1 MVKRRKNNTKK
12 KRNGKG
18 FKENRAKARKINAST
33 AFETCT
39 EQLSPFGGLLPLI
52 KFLDLVRFEE
62 IFDSTY
68 LAPRRDPK
76 LGHHLMVVGILMLL
90 FIGFNRLWH
99 FTYIRLDAML
109 CGFFRLTKLPVATTF
124 WRYVDSLG
132 INQANA
138 FLNILSALRERVW
151 QLCNIEYY
159 RIRISIDTTVE
170 TIFGNQQGGRKGHN
184 TKYRGKKALR
194 PILCFID
201 ETREYLLGNL
211 RKGQTVSGK
220 EAADFIK
227 KIKGHLPGCVHQVL
241 LRADGEFLS
250 WQSVEACI
258 QAGFDFII
266 ANKGCNP
273 TFDPNNWY
281 RPWKRKNIEYNSCV
295 YQPGGWGVACRFV
308 VMRIPKK
315 EAKKPGQA
323 IQCVLFEDERY
334 QYRIFC
340 TNLGGKAHKIISE
353 YDKRADVENLVGE
366 AKREGL
372 DAIPSAKFKTN
383 YAYFQIVM
391 LAYNIWRYL
400 KMIAQLGI
408 GDDQCDQVD
417 DSAKGLQGIMNNTIR
432 IARLKLLFIA
442 AKVVKESNVD
452 KVKYSIHDARTPAML
467 HFLKFLDKARS
478 KIRPWEEDSSWPQQ
492 FGLQTT

>member
-18 FKENRAKARKINAST
+18 FNENGAKARKINAST
-33 AFETCT
+33 EYETCT

-138 FLNILSALRERVW
+138 FLNILNVLRERVW
-151 QLCNIEYY
+151 QLCEIEYY

-250 WQSVEACI
+250 WQSVAACI
-258 QAGFDFII
+258 ESGFDFII
-266 ANKGCNP
+266 ANKGCEP
-273 TFDPNNWY
+273 PFDPNTWY
-281 RPWKRKNIEYNSCV
+281 RPWKRKNIQYNSSEPQARYDQDNQPERHLFVSSIGRTGFLAV
-295 YQPGGWGVACRFV
+295 Y
-308 VMRIPKK
+308 
-315 EAKKPGQA
+315 
-323 IQCVLFEDERY
+323 
-334 QYRIFC
+334 
-340 TNLGGKAHKIISE
+340 
-353 YDKRADVENLVGE
+353 
-366 AKREGL
+366 
-372 DAIPSAKFKTN
+372 
-383 YAYFQIVM
+383 
-391 LAYNIWRYL
+391 
-400 KMIAQLGI
+400 
-408 GDDQCDQVD
+408 
-417 DSAKGLQGIMNNTIR
+417 
-432 IARLKLLFIA
+432 
-442 AKVVKESNVD
+442 
-452 KVKYSIHDARTPAML
+452 
-467 HFLKFLDKARS
+467 
-478 KIRPWEEDSSWPQQ
+478 
-492 FGLQTT
+492 

>member
-18 FKENRAKARKINAST
+18 FNENGSEARKINAST
-33 AFETCT
+33 EFETCT

-52 KFLDLVRFEE
+52 KFLDLVRFKE

-68 LAPRRDPK
+68 LAPRREPK

-109 CGFFRLTKLPVATTF
+109 CGFFRLTKLPVASTF

-132 INQANA
+132 INQANS
-138 FLNILSALRERVW
+138 FLNIISMLRERVW
-151 QLCNIEYY
+151 QLCEIEYY

-201 ETREYLLGNL
+201 ETREYLLGHL

-220 EAADFIK
+220 EAAKFIK
-227 KIKGHLPGCVHQVL
+227 KIKDHLPGCVHQVL

-250 WQSVEACI
+250 WQSVEACM

-273 TFDPNNWY
+273 PFDASSWY

-295 YQPGGWGVACRFV
+295 YQPAGWGAACRFV

-315 EAKKPGQA
+315 DAKKPGQA

-334 QYRIFC
+334 LYRIFC

-408 GDDQCDQVD
+408 RDDQGDQAGDVT
-417 DSAKGLQGIMNNTIR
+417 KGLQGIVNNTIR

-467 HFLKFLDKARS
+467 HFLRFLDKARS
-478 KIRPWEEDSSWPQQ
+478 KIRPWEEDSIWPPR
-492 FGLQTT
+492 FSLQTV

>member
-18 FKENRAKARKINAST
+18 FKENGAKARKINAST
-33 AFETCT
+33 EYETCT

-52 KFLDLVRFEE
+52 KFLDLVRFKE

-138 FLNILSALRERVW
+138 FLNILSTLRERVW
-151 QLCNIEYY
+151 QLCDIEYY

-250 WQSVEACI
+250 WQSVAACME
-258 QAGFDFII
+258 AGFDFII

-408 GDDQCDQVD
+408 RDDQCDQAD
-417 DSAKGLQGIMNNTIR
+417 DGAKGLQGIMNNTIR

-452 KVKYSIHDARTPAML
+452 KIKYSIHDARTPAML
-467 HFLKFLDKARS
+467 HFLKFLDRARS
-478 KIRPWEEDSSWPQQ
+478 KIRPWEEESNWPQR
-492 FGLQTT
+492 FSLQPV